1 MQDQPSLSNLILKHW
16 CRYHPSM
23 VEELRRENRLEAA
36 LAETTDQFSELLYQ
50 LLSVRKMEY
59 HQAWEIAA
67 EQFLLPEE
75 SSSTPNPKASLPA
88 TSG

>member
-16 CRYHPSM
+16 CRYRPSM
-23 VEELRRENRLEAA
+23 VEELRRENRLETA

-59 HQAWEIAA
+59 HQAWEIAV

-75 SSSTPNPKASLPA
+75 SFSTPNPKLSLPA